1 MDKWL
6 VSYRPNIKGKKI
18 GAGLCLHIH
27 ALNVSV
33 VSAWKVHCKT
43 NHEKLSHFDFRREIS
58 CVCWSLISQRVET
71 SDLRHLQ
78 ICLMMY
84 DSIMSIISVHQYPKV
99 TASYASKTPKL
110 CAKRVTHVFTQRG
123 ESNASNATTANRNNR
138 ISRSC
143 NTRLILLQYIFS
155 LYNTFFNAFH
165 VLLLSDVILNKLE
178 QFWWKFLWPYHFYS
192 YQPLFHKWNKQYYA
206 NPPLFH
212 KWNMLYL
219 LY

>member
-178 QFWWKFLWPYHFYS
+178 QFWWKFL
-192 YQPLFHKWNKQYYA
+192 
-206 NPPLFH
+206 
-212 KWNMLYL
+212 
-219 LY
+219 